1 MLCRL
6 SLLLAAQGAALSPKD
21 LVQSLDAADASTCS
35 DNSKFFDEQGLGCK
49 NFEFHSMLGDSHTD
63 CSADT
68 LEQCGYT
75 DPGAASQSL
84 VAACP
89 STCDVCSKEVKLA
102 QRKSRSHCEAKDT
115 EKVSIGGDPIFH
127 KGDQWIKFD
136 IEPKSGLTGLL
147 HWKVGSHNYQLL
159 ASTLLHTNSTGDVA
173 ADEAQWFKSVVL
185 KIDDEQ
191 ALVAEIGVSPDDSA
205 ATRTMAVNLDGKLLT
220 QQTAESKRTK
230 VRVSVAEQKQ
240 RHTIRKSAPER
251 LRVSLEGGLEF
262 DITSAAAFRPYKK
275 NKVKQ
280 AKFAHLNMHFQSLP
294 EDATGLVAELA
305 GKQANSKAT
314 TTGQVLVKPHGLS
327 LRSFTFDTVVK
338 NLKSKSSKE
347 GPDMCS
353 DADRED
359 MFNQVDG
366 NGDGSVD
373 MKELMKSM
381 EGSGMDEESVQQI
394 MDDIDENDD
403 GQITLVE
410 FNAYVA
416 CNYCG
421 DSSACPISTSV
432 AAETCPAF
440 CPGCADAWD
449 CETMAIVTFDVFSWI
464 NGDNF
469 EYDSSLNSLV
479 STGPSDHSIDMSDP
493 ESQAQLCM
501 AISSMTGIDPKVT
514 NALKRGLKKHLVKA
528 FRKND
533 EDDGCSNAAIEEA
546 FGEADTDCSGLVEL
560 DELAAVFEGDSDMA
574 MALMAFA
581 DSNGDG
587 AMSLDELKEFVHSE
601 YGWCGGQQQQQQGQQ
616 DQQQQQQQQQQQEEY
631 VPVCKCEVIGE
642 SFCNYDDGDSGS
654 CENCVDIPGGHPSGC
669 DQWGLPDAGAAD
681 CHKWCGQQQQQQQQ
695 EEFVALDGKCAV
707 MIGHVMNACDS
718 DGNGAIDACEMY
730 SCVILMEGNM
740 REDKCPGTYDPRPLS
755 AGTCKPCLADYQN
768 GAESKFYPL
777 DFYDL
782 PLCAS
787 SANTDAQKKQLS
799 SKAKG
804 AVSATTLRTTFKTI
818 HRALKKQRAQAAA
831 K

>member
-1 MLCRL
+1 
-6 SLLLAAQGAALSPKD
+6 
-21 LVQSLDAADASTCS
+21 
-35 DNSKFFDEQGLGCK
+35 
-49 NFEFHSMLGDSHTD
+49 MLGDTRAD
-63 CSADT
+63 CSADI

-75 DPGAASQSL
+75 DPGTASQSL

-102 QRKSRSHCEAKDT
+102 QRKSRSSCEVDDND
-115 EKVSIGGDPIFH
+115 KVSIGGDPIFH

-136 IEPKSGLTGLL
+136 IEPRTGLTGLL

-159 ASTLLHTNSTGDVA
+159 ASTLIHTNSTGDVA
-173 ADEAQWFKSVVL
+173 ADEAQWFKSIVL

-191 ALVAEIGVSPDDSA
+191 ALVAEIGESPEASA

-220 QQTAESKRTK
+220 LQTAESARTK
-230 VRVSVAEQKQ
+230 VRVSVAEQKK
-240 RHTIRKSAPER
+240 RHTIRNSAPER

-275 NKVKQ
+275 NKAKQ

-294 EDATGLVAELA
+294 EGSTGLLAELA
-305 GKQANSKAT
+305 GKQKFSRAT
-314 TTGQVLVKPHGLS
+314 KTGQVQVKPHGVS
-327 LRSFTFDTVVK
+327 LRSFTLDTVVK
-338 NLKSKSSKE
+338 NMKSKSSKE
-347 GPDMCS
+347 EPDMCAS
-353 DADRED
+353 ADREEI
-359 MFNQVDG
+359 FNRVDE
-366 NGDGSVD
+366 NSNGSVD
-373 MKELMKSM
+373 MKELLDSM
-381 EGSGMDEESVQQI
+381 DGAGLSEEDAEQI
-394 MDDIDENDD
+394 MLDIDENED
-403 GQITLVE
+403 GQVTLVE
-410 FNAYVA
+410 FNAYMA

-421 DSSACPISTSV
+421 DASACPISKEV

-440 CPGCADAWD
+440 CPGCSDAWD

-464 NGDNF
+464 NNDNF

-479 STGPSDHSIDMSDP
+479 STGPSDHSIDLTDPDSQSKLCEAIGAMAGVDP
-493 ESQAQLCM
+493 EATQ
-501 AISSMTGIDPKVT
+501 
-514 NALKRGLKKHLVKA
+514 ALKRGLKKLLVKA
-528 FRKND
+528 YRKD
-533 EDDGCSNAAIEEA
+533 EGEDVMCTNAGLEQV
-546 FGEADTDCSGLVEL
+546 FNFVDTDCSGSVSV
-560 DELAAVFEGDSDMA
+560 DELQEVLDAPPGAAA
-574 MALMAFA
+574 ALVDAA
-581 DSNGDG
+581 DENGDG
-587 AMSLDELKEFVHSE
+587 EISLDELITFAHSE
-601 YGWCGGQQQQQQGQQ
+601 DGWCGGQQQQQQQQ
-616 DQQQQQQQQQQQEEY
+616 QQPQQQQQQQQQE
-631 VPVCKCEVIGE
+631 
-642 SFCNYDDGDSGS
+642 
-654 CENCVDIPGGHPSGC
+654 
-669 DQWGLPDAGAAD
+669 
-681 CHKWCGQQQQQQQQ
+681 Q
-695 EEFVALDGKCAV
+695 EQELVKLDEKCAG

-740 REDKCPGTYDPRPLS
+740 RQDKCPSTYDPRPLS

-804 AVSATTLRTTFKTI
+804 AVSAATLRTTFKTI

>member
-21 LVQSLDAADASTCS
+21 LVQTIDAADASTCS

-75 DPGAASQSL
+75 DPGTASQSL

-102 QRKSRSHCEAKDT
+102 QRKSRGHCDVKDD

-136 IEPKSGLTGLL
+136 IEPKTGLTGLL

-159 ASTLLHTNSTGDVA
+159 ASTLIHTNSTGDVA
-173 ADEAQWFKSVVL
+173 ADEAQWFKSIVL

-191 ALVAEIGVSPDDSA
+191 AVVAEIGESPEASA

-220 QQTAESKRTK
+220 RQTAESARTK
-230 VRVSVAEQKQ
+230 VRVSVAEQKK
-240 RHTIRKSAPER
+240 RHTIRNSAPER
-251 LRVSLEGGLEF
+251 LRVSLEGGLQF

-275 NKVKQ
+275 NKAKQ
-280 AKFAHLNMHFQSLP
+280 AKFAHLNMHFESLP
-294 EDATGLVAELA
+294 DGSTGLLAELA
-305 GKQANSKAT
+305 GKQKFSRAT
-314 TTGQVLVKPHGLS
+314 KTGQVQVKPHGVS
-327 LRSFTFDTVVK
+327 LRSFTVDTVVK
-338 NLKSKSSKE
+338 NMKSKSSKE
-347 GPDMCS
+347 EPDMCAG
-353 DADRED
+353 ADREEI
-359 MFNQVDG
+359 FTRVDE
-366 NGDGSVD
+366 NSNGSVD
-373 MKELMKSM
+373 MKELLDSM
-381 EGSGMDEESVQQI
+381 DGAGLSEEDAEQI
-394 MDDIDENDD
+394 MVDIDENED

-410 FNAYVA
+410 FNAYMA

-421 DSSACPISTSV
+421 DASACPISKEV

-440 CPGCADAWD
+440 CPGCSDAWD

-464 NGDNF
+464 NNDNF

-479 STGPSDHSIDMSDP
+479 STGPSDHSIDLTDPDSQAKLCEAIGAMAEVDP
-493 ESQAQLCM
+493 EATQA
-501 AISSMTGIDPKVT
+501 V
-514 NALKRGLKKHLVKA
+514 KRGLKKLLVKA
-528 FRKND
+528 YRK
-533 EDDGCSNAAIEEA
+533 DDGEVVMCTNAGLEQA
-546 FGEADTDCSGLVEL
+546 FNEVDTDCSGSVSVTELVEVM
-560 DELAAVFEGDSDMA
+560 DVPPELAAMLVEA
-574 MALMAFA
+574 M
-581 DSNGDG
+581 DENGDG
-587 AMSLDELKEFVHSE
+587 EISLDELITFAHSE
-601 YGWCGGQQQQQQGQQ
+601 DGWCGGQQQQQQ
-616 DQQQQQQQQQQQEEY
+616 QQQEQQQQQQE
-631 VPVCKCEVIGE
+631 
-642 SFCNYDDGDSGS
+642 
-654 CENCVDIPGGHPSGC
+654 
-669 DQWGLPDAGAAD
+669 
-681 CHKWCGQQQQQQQQ
+681 Q
-695 EEFVALDGKCAV
+695 EQELVKLDGKCGE

-740 REDKCPGTYDPRPLS
+740 RQEKCPSTYDPRPLS
-755 AGTCKPCLADYQN
+755 AGVCKPCLRDYQD

-782 PLCAS
+782 PLCATS
-787 SANTDAQKKQLS
+787 GNLDAQKKQLN

-804 AVSATTLRTTFKTI
+804 AVSATTLRQTFKTI
-818 HRALKKQRAQAAA
+818 HKALKKQRAQAARA